1 MLLLD
6 QWTSVKHSYN
16 VEQIRITIITAFLE
30 NARKLNYYI
39 LIQQKEMQISITILY
54 SFNFLYIFF
63 LYISLIYIHLFYYS
77 TFPCYALYL
86 KKKIYINTYSL
97 LISGYWN
104 SLWDLCP
111 TWKSA
116 TFEVTAS
123 LPYERYSFN
132 KQVDIERLVQSNI
145 PSSLVIQ
152 DFVNLSKYVH
162 KNYHYV
168 ISVVYE
174 MTILLC
180 LNLNTCIPIYVIVRI
195 V

>member
-16 VEQIRITIITAFLE
+16 VEQIRITVITAFLE

-39 LIQQKEMQISITILY
+39 LIQQKEMQISIQVTILY

-86 KKKIYINTYSL
+86 KKKIHTNTYSL

-104 SLWDLCP
+104 SHG
-111 TWKSA
+111 T
-116 TFEVTAS
+116 
-123 LPYERYSFN
+123 
-132 KQVDIERLVQSNI
+132 
-145 PSSLVIQ
+145 
-152 DFVNLSKYVH
+152 YVPRG
-162 KNYHYV
+162 N
-168 ISVVYE
+168 
-174 MTILLC
+174 
-180 LNLNTCIPIYVIVRI
+180 R
-195 V
+195 